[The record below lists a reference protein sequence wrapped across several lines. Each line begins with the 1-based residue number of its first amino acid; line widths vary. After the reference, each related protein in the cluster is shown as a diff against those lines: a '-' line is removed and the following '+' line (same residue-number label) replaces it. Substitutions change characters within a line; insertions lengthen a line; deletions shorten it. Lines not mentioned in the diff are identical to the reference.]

1 MTMAID
7 RHMCIILKGN
17 RSYNKVFDKL
27 SRYAATIYDD
37 RDKIIDDLF
46 SFFNDNDNGRSNE

>member
-1 MTMAID
+1 MAIV

-17 RSYNKVFDKL
+17 RSYNEL

-37 RDKIIDDLF
+37 RDKIIDNLF
-46 SFFNDNDNGRSNE
+46 SFFNDNDNG